1 MQEGESQHSE
11 TLEKRNIHGALVI
24 TKKSWEARMCLLP
37 HFGPEHVVLCKV
49 RLNYYLSFEESQG
62 EA

>member
-24 TKKSWEARMCLLP
+24 TKVTRKKRHSEDGSSVACLEVY
-37 HFGPEHVVLCKV
+37 F
-49 RLNYYLSFEESQG
+49 
-62 EA
+62 